1 MNEPARIVETK
12 IQIKMYGVQVM
23 ENLYESENY
32 IDPFESMRSYIYRK
46 LMSTNIKWEE
56 KM

>member
-1 MNEPARIVETK
+1 MNESGRIDGTK
-12 IQIKMYGVQVM
+12 IQIKMYGLQVM